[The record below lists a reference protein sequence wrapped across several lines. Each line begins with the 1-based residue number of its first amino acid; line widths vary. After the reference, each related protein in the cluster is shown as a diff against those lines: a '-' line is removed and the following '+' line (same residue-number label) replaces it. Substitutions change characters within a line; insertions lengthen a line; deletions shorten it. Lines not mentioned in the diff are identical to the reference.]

1 MTAFPTRRSA
11 YLLESGGS
19 AVAFIGQ
26 SYRFTENHDVFAE
39 GSGLEDKLAALV
51 GRVQVRP
58 TDDLDLLYRFRLDK
72 DDLTPRRIELLL
84 DVGPPALNLNL
95 SYFFIKD
102 DTIGDEFGDR
112 EEASFGIRSRLNEN
126 WSIRFQHRRDL
137 IEDRALRTAIS
148 LGYQDECFLIEA
160 VAQRTNYRDRELE
173 EDDSIFRSEEH
184 TSELQSLMR
193 NSYAVFCLNK
203 KNQTTII

>member
-39 GSGLEDKLAALV
+39 GSGLEDKLSDLV

-58 TDDLDLLYRFRLDK
+58 IEDLDLLYRFRLDK
-72 DDLTPRRIELLL
+72 DDLNARRSELLL
-84 DVGPPALNLNL
+84 DVGPPELNLNL

-102 DTIGDEFGDR
+102 DTNGDEFGDR
-112 EEASFGIRSRLNEN
+112 AA
-126 WSIRFQHRRDL
+126 D
-137 IEDRALRTAIS
+137 
-148 LGYQDECFLIEA
+148 
-160 VAQRTNYRDRELE
+160 
-173 EDDSIFRSEEH
+173 
-184 TSELQSLMR
+184 
-193 NSYAVFCLNK
+193 
-203 KNQTTII
+203 